1 MNKSYYSII
10 RTGEKDSLK
19 HWKYTHKEKKNGK
32 WRYWYDDSWKKSTED
47 AIDNTQSSLDNGNF
61 KKNSLLDKIGP
72 DKAKAAV
79 NFESTTTN
87 TRFSSGHSQPK
98 KTNALAS
105 TVAAAVQTQEL
116 LSNNTFLSKGK
127 KFLKKIFGDNYNIHA
142 GGETTIFS
150 KNYKKK

>member
-47 AIDNTQSSLDNGNF
+47 AIDNTQSSLDDGNF
-61 KKNSLLDKIGP
+61 KKKSLVDKIAP
-72 DKAKAAV
+72 SVVTSK
-79 NFESTTTN
+79 STTTN
-87 TRFSSGHSQPK
+87 IRFSSGHSKPK

-105 TVAAAVQTQEL
+105 TVAAAVQTQGL